1 MKKLIAILIM
11 VLVLV
16 ACASGP
22 KVYKNGTYEGTGVGK
37 KGDVVV
43 SVTFADDKIT
53 AVEVT
58 AQQETPDI
66 AGIVL
71 KELPGKIITAQSTK
85 GLDTYTG
92 ASYTYNA
99 IIDAV
104 NQAIESARI
113 TK

>member
-1 MKKLIAILIM
+1 MKKLIVGLLIT
-11 VLVLV
+11 LVLV
-16 ACASGP
+16 GCASGP
-22 KVYKNGTYEGTGVGK
+22 KVYNNGTFEGTGVGK

-53 AVEVT
+53 AVEIT
-58 AQQETPDI
+58 AQEETPDI
-66 AGIVL
+66 ANVVL
-71 KELPGKIITAQSTK
+71 EGLPAQIIEAQSTE

-92 ASYTYNA
+92 ATYTYDA

-104 NQAIESARI
+104 NQAIELAKI